1 MMPNQPIRFQSIVLQ
16 PHRIQ
21 FVIDELPAIIV
32 CAAGWIYGGMEG
44 RPFTAFAVW
53 VAVLLSLVLLYR
65 LIYLRRTRYYIGSE
79 QIISK
84 HGVLSR
90 KTDYM
95 EQYRIVDFVE
105 HQSFMQQLCGL
116 KTVRIFSTDRNTPR
130 LDLVGI
136 RRNLDVVRL
145 IRERV
150 EYNKRKREFMRL
162 RITNQ
167 HIIAVLVAL
176 LAGLLPQAAK
186 AQIAASNPLE
196 WMALAEGNEVINGQ
210 IEKQIKGQTQT
221 ALLQNSIAAEFN
233 RIHKWEKQYNSYLK
247 TASGYASSLKAC
259 THLYNDGVRIFIT
272 LGKLGKAIQNNP
284 QGIIAGMSMNN
295 LYIETATEL
304 VSVFTL
310 LNEAVA
316 KGGNENMLTGAERS
330 KTLWALNDK
339 LSAFSRKLH
348 LLYLSIRY
356 YTLNDLWNN
365 VTAGMLDRNNGE
377 AARMAMSRW
386 RRAAALVR

>member
-1 MMPNQPIRFQSIVLQ
+1 MMTDAPTGHFQSIVLQ
-16 PHRIQ
+16 PHAGQ
-21 FVIDELPAIIV
+21 FVIDELPAIV
-32 CAAGWIYGGMEG
+32 LCCAAWVYGGMEG
-44 RPFTAFAVW
+44 LPLTALAVS
-53 VAVLLSLVLLYR
+53 VAALLALVLLYR
-65 LIYLRRTRYYIGSE
+65 FIYLRRTRYHIGSE
-79 QIISK
+79 QLISR

-105 HQSFMQQLCGL
+105 HQNLMQQFCGL
-116 KTVRIFSTDRNTPR
+116 KTVRIFSMDRNTPR

-136 RRNLDVVRL
+136 RHNFDVVTL

-150 EYNKRKREFMRL
+150 EYNKRKREYMKS
-162 RITNQ
+162 RI
-167 HIIAVLVAL
+167 ISLVIFAVCMM
-176 LAGLLPQAAK
+176 PHWAK
-186 AQIAASNPLE
+186 AQITASNPLE
-196 WMALAEGNEVINGQ
+196 WMALAEGNEVINDQ
-210 IEKQIKGQTQT
+210 IEKQINGQTKT
-221 ALLQNSIAAEFN
+221 AMLQNSIAAEFN

-259 THLYNDGVRIFIT
+259 THLYNDGVRIFLT
-272 LGKLGKAIQNNP
+272 LGKLGNAIRNNP
-284 QGIIAGMSMNN
+284 QGIIASISMNN

-310 LNEAVA
+310 LNDAVA
-316 KGGNENMLTGAERS
+316 KGGKENMLTGAERS

-356 YTLNDLWNN
+356 YTLNDMWNN

-377 AARMAMSRW
+377 AARMAMTRW
-386 RRAAALVR
+386 RRAAVLAR

>member
-65 LIYLRRTRYYIGSE
+65 LIYLHRTRYYIGSE

-116 KTVRIFSTDRNTPR
+116 KTVRIFSTDRNTPQ

-150 EYNKRKREFMRL
+150 EYNKLNKGIYE
-162 RITNQ
+162 ITN
-167 HIIAVLVAL
+167 H
-176 LAGLLPQAAK
+176 
-186 AQIAASNPLE
+186 
-196 WMALAEGNEVINGQ
+196 
-210 IEKQIKGQTQT
+210 
-221 ALLQNSIAAEFN
+221 
-233 RIHKWEKQYNSYLK
+233 
-247 TASGYASSLKAC
+247 
-259 THLYNDGVRIFIT
+259 
-272 LGKLGKAIQNNP
+272 
-284 QGIIAGMSMNN
+284 
-295 LYIETATEL
+295 
-304 VSVFTL
+304 
-310 LNEAVA
+310 
-316 KGGNENMLTGAERS
+316 
-330 KTLWALNDK
+330 
-339 LSAFSRKLH
+339 
-348 LLYLSIRY
+348 
-356 YTLNDLWNN
+356 
-365 VTAGMLDRNNGE
+365 
-377 AARMAMSRW
+377 
-386 RRAAALVR
+386 

>member
-1 MMPNQPIRFQSIVLQ
+1 MMTDAPTGHFQSIVLQ

-116 KTVRIFSTDRNTPR
+116 KTVRIFSTDRNTTR

-150 EYNKRKREFMRL
+150 EYNKRKKGIYE
-162 RITNQ
+162 ITN
-167 HIIAVLVAL
+167 H
-176 LAGLLPQAAK
+176 
-186 AQIAASNPLE
+186 
-196 WMALAEGNEVINGQ
+196 
-210 IEKQIKGQTQT
+210 
-221 ALLQNSIAAEFN
+221 
-233 RIHKWEKQYNSYLK
+233 
-247 TASGYASSLKAC
+247 
-259 THLYNDGVRIFIT
+259 
-272 LGKLGKAIQNNP
+272 
-284 QGIIAGMSMNN
+284 
-295 LYIETATEL
+295 
-304 VSVFTL
+304 
-310 LNEAVA
+310 
-316 KGGNENMLTGAERS
+316 
-330 KTLWALNDK
+330 
-339 LSAFSRKLH
+339 
-348 LLYLSIRY
+348 
-356 YTLNDLWNN
+356 
-365 VTAGMLDRNNGE
+365 
-377 AARMAMSRW
+377 
-386 RRAAALVR
+386 